1 LSDVFLDT
9 VGLLALLDEAD
20 QWHADADAA
29 YQRMKAEA
37 RDFITTHLIFLEA
50 GNAAARTQYRKPI
63 NDIRREM
70 AGRGKLVEI
79 AASQFEVAWQNY
91 ERGDANRAGIVD
103 QTSFVVIRRL
113 GLTDVF
119 TNDQHFAAAG
129 FTTLF

>member
-1 LSDVFLDT
+1 MSDVFLDT

-29 YQRMKAEA
+29 YRSLKAA
-37 RDFITTHLIFLEA
+37 GRDFVTTPLIFLEA

-63 NDIRREM
+63 NDIRQEM
-70 AGRGKLVEI
+70 AGRNRVIEVSV
-79 AASQFEVAWQNY
+79 SQYELAWQSY

-103 QTSFVVIRRL
+103 QISFVVMRSRKI
-113 GLTDVF
+113 TEAF

-129 FTTLF
+129 FTPLF

>member
-1 LSDVFLDT
+1 VSDVFLDT

-29 YQRMKAEA
+29 YERIKTAG
-37 RDFITTHLIFLEA
+37 RDFVTTHLIFLEA
-50 GNAAARTQYRKPI
+50 GNAAAKTPYRKPL

-70 AGRGKLVEI
+70 TGRGKVFEL
-79 AASQFEVAWQNY
+79 AASQFEAAWTNY

-103 QTSFVVIRRL
+103 QVSFVVMRRL
-113 GLTDVF
+113 GLTDAF

-129 FTTLF
+129 FTVLF